1 MAALNRKLPAA
12 WWLLLGLCLIL
23 VTAAT
28 AMLVMAGHRNALAA
42 DPANIA
48 VEPDTPARLVFAKA
62 WWLAREGHWQDAQK
76 LYRGLSGSA
85 ASELRERASY
95 NLGTLY
101 LEQAAALWNPRGVLE
116 YTAVTT
122 LVELAKDSLR
132 EALRL
137 NPGNLAARYNLE
149 YAYRI
154 TPPPKEK
161 PKADFKGSKPSV
173 FATMP
178 GIPGGGP

>member
-1 MAALNRKLPAA
+1 MATLNRKLPGA
-12 WWLLLGLCLIL
+12 WWLLLSL
-23 VTAAT
+23 VLGVVLSAA
-28 AMLVMAGHRNALAA
+28 AALVASGNRNRLGAH
-42 DPANIA
+42 PAEIA
-48 VEPDTPARLVFAKA
+48 VESGTHPSLIFAKA
-62 WWLAREGHWQDAQK
+62 WWLAGSGQWQDAQT
-76 LYRGLSGSA
+76 LYRGLSTTADSK
-85 ASELRERASY
+85 LRERALY

-116 YTAVTT
+116 YTSVTT
-122 LVELAKDSLR
+122 LVELAKDSLQ
-132 EALRL
+132 EVLRL
-137 NPGNLAARYNLE
+137 NPDHREARYNLE

-161 PKADFKGSKPSV
+161 PKANFKGSKPSV